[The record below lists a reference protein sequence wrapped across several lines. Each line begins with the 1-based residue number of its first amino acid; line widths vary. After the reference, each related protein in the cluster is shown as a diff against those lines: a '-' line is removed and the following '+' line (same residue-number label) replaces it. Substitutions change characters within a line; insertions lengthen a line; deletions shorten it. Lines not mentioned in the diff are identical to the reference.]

1 MRGHLMSRCRSLSGN
16 HLARSLKTSAGLQ
29 KVYAGNLLNVERHV
43 NRLNN
48 PPELIIFDKDGTL
61 VDFHSMWSPW
71 LLQLVENFEKSTGRK
86 VPGDAIHDLMGFD
99 SVRNKFVPGSILGQK
114 VSQDTMTMCK
124 RALENMLVS
133 QYGYSETEA
142 HEIVNDNWVGGMK
155 SNLGPKQKS
164 ISIGGREK
172 ERVNKEDA
180 HDDDAIV
187 SPIGDVLLLF
197 KLLKKFNIKVAIC
210 TSDNRACTTQ
220 ALQDMGLLPDIGAL
234 VCGDDAISKPKPH
247 PANAQYLGKL
257 FNCPPERIA
266 VVGDTPSDTGMGNA
280 AGLGTVIA
288 HEIRVQSG
296 VCDTGTLL
304 QDSDYVVDDIHD
316 VLDIVLPGRLHTDD
330 MSRNT
335 ALRHASSLA
344 ALREELLQAGKI
356 LGKSMTGSESR
367 LMHTLTGNTRS
378 PLEVLGTLE
387 TTKTAKRR
395 YSTTSRLSMSS
406 GGSNTPK
413 QSQAK
418 TPSPMN
424 PLVFDNSW
432 IYEADYVIVGA
443 GSAGCTLANRLS
455 EDGTNSVLLL
465 EAGPR
470 DSSWTVHMPVAL
482 MYNLVPQP
490 SKFNWSF
497 HSVPQKH
504 LNNRSIYCP
513 RGKGWGGSSSINGM
527 AYVRGHAED
536 YNRWAHREGLGE
548 QWDYYHCLP
557 YFKKAQGHQ
566 LGETQYREA
575 GPRDWS
581 WTVHMPVA
589 LMYNLVPQPSKFNWS
604 FHSVPQKH
612 LNNRSIYCPRG
623 KGWGGSS
630 SINGMAYVR
639 GHAEDYNR
647 WAHREGLGE
656 QWDYYH
662 CLPYFKKAQ
671 GHQLG
676 ETQYRGGSG
685 PLKVSRQ
692 ISGNPLHQVWID
704 AGIEA
709 GFDYSEDQNGYQ
721 QEGVGWMDMTIHK
734 GIRWSTANAYLRPAL
749 GRPKLKSLPNV
760 AVNKVLFEGS
770 KAVGLQVE
778 QPIGK
783 DPIKIRAHK
792 EVILSAGSIGSPH
805 ILMLS
810 GLGNQKELIQHGIEV
825 KQHLPGLG
833 MNLQDHLEIYLQH
846 KCLQPVTLYGAQH
859 YPKRLLVGMQWFLS
873 QTGQCAS
880 SHMESGGF
888 VRTSPDMSHPNIQFH
903 FLPSVV
909 IEHGRVAPSFECF
922 QAHVGTLRPKSRG
935 TLKLASS
942 NPREAPLI
950 DPNYLSDREDIEEF
964 IDAINLTRD
973 IFAQSAFDA
982 YRGDEITPG
991 VDVRSREQLEQFVR
1005 ESCDTAYHHSCTCR
1019 MGTAESATRDDS
1031 EASLHEAAVVDSEAK
1046 VFGVEGLR
1054 VIDSSIFPSMVSGN
1068 LNAATIMAAEKLSDV
1083 ILDKPSL
1090 PPINVPVYKSPSHT
1104 IYNGQISDSDQIVQ
1118 GNIAANA

>member
-99 SVRNKFVPGSILGQK
+99 SVRNKFVPGSILG
-114 VSQDTMTMCK
+114 SHEITQDTMTMCK

-280 AGLGTVIA
+280 AGLGTVIG
-288 HEIRVQSG
+288 VQSG

-465 EAGPR
+465 
-470 DSSWTVHMPVAL
+470 
-482 MYNLVPQP
+482 
-490 SKFNWSF
+490 
-497 HSVPQKH
+497 
-504 LNNRSIYCP
+504 
-513 RGKGWGGSSSINGM
+513 
-527 AYVRGHAED
+527 
-536 YNRWAHREGLGE
+536 
-548 QWDYYHCLP
+548 
-557 YFKKAQGHQ
+557 
-566 LGETQYREA
+566 EA

>member
-99 SVRNKFVPGSILGQK
+99 SVRNKFVPGSILG
-114 VSQDTMTMCK
+114 SHEITQDTMTMCK

-465 EAGPR
+465 
-470 DSSWTVHMPVAL
+470 
-482 MYNLVPQP
+482 
-490 SKFNWSF
+490 
-497 HSVPQKH
+497 
-504 LNNRSIYCP
+504 
-513 RGKGWGGSSSINGM
+513 
-527 AYVRGHAED
+527 
-536 YNRWAHREGLGE
+536 
-548 QWDYYHCLP
+548 
-557 YFKKAQGHQ
+557 
-566 LGETQYREA
+566 EA